1 MGVSKIPRE
10 EYEQWSAIMQTASTA
25 IENRDELVEDA
36 AGRIE
41 RNLTL
46 IGATAI
52 EDKLQ
57 NKVILL
63 IGIFGRYLFNDAFC
77 NGYLLVDL

>member
-1 MGVSKIPRE
+1 
-10 EYEQWSAIMQTASTA
+10 MQTASTSMVDRDKL
-25 IENRDELVEDA
+25 IEQA
-36 AGRIE
+36 ADQIE

-57 NKVILL
+57 NKVPIK
-63 IGIFGRYLFNDAFC
+63 FS
-77 NGYLLVDL
+77 

>member
-1 MGVSKIPRE
+1 
-10 EYEQWSAIMQTASTA
+10 MQTASTA

-63 IGIFGRYLFNDAFC
+63 IGIFGRYLLKDAFC
-77 NGYLLVDL
+77 NGYLWVDL